1 MFEGRSEW
9 LFEWR
14 RSTLFRAWLHL
25 ASLSKLRYLRVP
37 RGDEVVFQG
46 LTNAAAFAPRVRIGC
61 GSWHSVSFCCQ
72 SRYGKLEMRATL
84 LPTSLRDI
92 CTAGALI
99 PV

>member
-9 LFEWR
+9 LFEWP

-37 RGDEVVFQG
+37 RGPKRVFRG
-46 LTNAAAFAPRVRIGC
+46 LTNAAAFALRVRIGC
-61 GSWHSVSFCCQ
+61 GSWHSVI
-72 SRYGKLEMRATL
+72 L

-92 CTAGALI
+92 YTAGALI